1 MPAILDE
8 GLIDERIPMDLDRAA
23 ETTRDLARAGLF
35 VGPSSG
41 AYVRAALDL
50 TQRRECGVIVTL
62 LNDTGERYGSTG
74 LWNVGGK

>member
-1 MPAILDE
+1 
-8 GLIDERIPMDLDRAA
+8 MDLDRAA